1 MELNVSFVYQI
12 DLLPDPNP
20 IGNKRKDGDVEM
32 ESERILAQADPERQ
46 ESLMSENE
54 PDPMDGEQTW

>member
-1 MELNVSFVYQI
+1 
-12 DLLPDPNP
+12 
-20 IGNKRKDGDVEM
+20 M